1 MQLSTGSEL
10 PAPSGSRGLPISD
23 DQRPTVGARASPRSR
38 GSLTPDEQ
46 RSTDPE
52 VRELHRS
59 HGSRI
64 PDNDQRPTNP
74 EVPAPLGSHRSL
86 TPDEQRQTDP
96 EVRVLHRSG
105 GLLISDAQQPTV
117 GVRASSRSHR
127 SPTLGEQRPTD
138 PEVRELH
145 RSSGSRIPDNDPR
158 QTNPEVPTPLRSH
171 GLPISDEQPSTLGV
185 HTSPRSR
192 GSLTLDE
199 QRPIDPEVPVRSRRS
214 LTPDERQ
221 STGPE
226 VPAPCSFEDACRRI
240 DDVAEVMRPSVPS
253 PRSDHSIQGA
263 RIWKTRIEK

>member
-1 MQLSTGSEL
+1 MFLFPVVVGRSSLLCNYQRARNYPL
-10 PAPSGSRGLPISD
+10 PPVA
-23 DQRPTVGARASPRSR
+23 VGCQFQM
-38 GSLTPDEQ
+38 T
-46 RSTDPE
+46 
-52 VRELHRS
+52 
-59 HGSRI
+59 
-64 PDNDQRPTNP
+64 NDQRWGH
-74 EVPAPLGSHRSL
+74 VPPPVAAGRSL
-86 TPDEQRQTDP
+86 QMSNDQRTQKYVNSTEVMGRAFQTTTNDQQTRKYLLP
-96 EVRVLHRSG
+96 SVATDRS
-105 GLLISDAQQPTV
+105 LQMSNDKRTRKYVSSIVAV
-117 GVRASSRSHR
+117 GCLFQTRNNQRWGERASSRSHR
-127 SPTLGEQRPTD
+127 SPTLGEQQPTD

-226 VPAPCSFEDACRRI
+226 VPAPAASKMLVDGLTMSQR
-240 DDVAEVMRPSVPS
+240 
-253 PRSDHSIQGA
+253 
-263 RIWKTRIEK
+263 